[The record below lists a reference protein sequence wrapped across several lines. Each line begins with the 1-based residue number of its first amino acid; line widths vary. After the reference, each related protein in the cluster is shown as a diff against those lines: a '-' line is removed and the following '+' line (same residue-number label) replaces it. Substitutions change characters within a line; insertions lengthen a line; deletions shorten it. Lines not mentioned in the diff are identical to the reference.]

1 MGADTEEEL
10 AQKTVEFEPLE
21 QVFLPLIVE
30 KAWEGTVRQLVPR
43 DIITLEREEIDDTIA
58 DLFDQKL
65 GWQDR
70 PHLSKYAFIMLLVR
84 KFNTLMIGTWSTY
97 IGRGKQVARPALKV

>member
-10 AQKTVEFEPLE
+10 AQKIVEFEPLE

-30 KAWEGTVRQLVPR
+30 KAWEGTIRQLVSR
-43 DIITLEREEIDDTIA
+43 DAATLGREEIDDTIA
-58 DLFDQKL
+58 DLFDHKL

-70 PHLSKYAFIMLLVR
+70 PHLSKYVLPLL
-84 KFNTLMIGTWSTY
+84 Y
-97 IGRGKQVARPALKV
+97 YY